1 MAEQIDYY
9 VEKDEQKK
17 TVEKRYEKVFDYIF
31 VKYAHIFKLKAV
43 LALHRIP
50 KQDDTYNSKH
60 DIG

>member
-31 VKYAHIFKLKAV
+31 VKYAHIF
-43 LALHRIP
+43 
-50 KQDDTYNSKH
+50 
-60 DIG
+60 